1 MPRTQLHR
9 PVATFLSIL
18 ALLAG
23 TFGPAAAPAQA
34 APPGQGDTEPAAGIV
49 VSIDEPTHRSATT
62 ARRVLVRGWAAD
74 PASQRGPGV
83 TRVDLYLD
91 GGPDQGG
98 LYLGQASYGRER
110 PDVAMAL
117 GGQRFLNSGF
127 ELVIDMPRGPHTIV
141 AVAAPSGGAPALI
154 VPGVASV
161 HATVGGPSGRSAHGC
176 GAGGYC
182 STDEGGEAQGARIGW
197 NREALYQGNLYV
209 GSGAYGHGPT
219 APPYGWWDEYNDEMA
234 AYILAYR
241 TYAYPY
247 PQSFYGHV
255 PRLYDQSLLSTLA
268 TQGVLAFPG
277 GACVGPAYAGL
288 ETLGLSVLGGYSV
301 GFPYLHGIGTTGNG
315 TGTIGF
321 PSSTFGAGAPFGSPL
336 SVPLSGSV
344 GMGSI
349 FARGQSGAWNGAL
362 TSLARITGGRAA
374 GPGGAGGALSS
385 GGGAQPGQ
393 PVGANLFGS
402 GCNQRF

>member
-9 PVATFLSIL
+9 RVATFLGIL

-23 TFGPAAAPAQA
+23 ALGPAGAPAQA
-34 APPGQGDTEPAAGIV
+34 APVGQDEPAAGIV
-49 VSIDEPTHRSATT
+49 VSIDEPTHRSAVT

-83 TRVDLYLD
+83 GRVDLYLD

-117 GGQRFLNSGF
+117 GGQRFLTSGW
-127 ELVIDMPRGPHTIV
+127 ELIIEMPRGPHTIV
-141 AVAAPSGGAPALI
+141 AVAAPSAGGPALV

-161 HATVGGPSGRSAHGC
+161 HATIGGPSGSTTSGC

-182 STDEGGEAQGARIGW
+182 TSDEGGEAQGTRRGW
-197 NREALYQGNLYV
+197 TSQAMYQGNLYV
-209 GSGAYGHGPT
+209 GSGAFGLGPT
-219 APPYGWWDEYNDEMA
+219 APPYGWWDAYNDEMA
-234 AYILAYR
+234 AYILAYQ

-255 PRLYDQSLLSTLA
+255 PRLYDQGLLSTLA
-268 TQGVLAFPG
+268 TQGALAFPG
-277 GACVGPAYAGL
+277 SGCVGPAYGGADI
-288 ETLGLSVLGGYSV
+288 LGLSVIGGYSV

-321 PSSTFGAGAPFGSPL
+321 PSSTFGAATVFGSPL

-374 GPGGAGGALSS
+374 GPGGVGGAISS
-385 GGGAQPGQ
+385 GGGAQPGA
-393 PVGANLFGS
+393 PVPATLFGS